1 MREEFELRV
10 TFIVLYQREAHAGEF
25 MFRDV
30 EQPETMEERKELA
43 EKACD
48 ELKIATT
55 VVLDDME
62 NSVRE
67 AYGSLPNSAYI
78 IDTNGEI
85 VFKEAWGKADAWPE
99 VLDRLLGEGSGG

>member
-1 MREEFELRV
+1 MREEFEGRV

-25 MFRDV
+25 RFRDV

-67 AYGSLPNSAYI
+67 AYGRLPNSAYI
-78 IDTNGEI
+78 IDRGGAI
-85 VFKEAWGKADAWPE
+85 VYKEAWARPSGWPE
-99 VLDRLLGEGSGG
+99 VLRGLLDDES

>member
-1 MREEFELRV
+1 MREEFEGRV

-30 EQPETMEERKELA
+30 EQPEMMEERKELA

-78 IDTNGEI
+78 IDRGGAI
-85 VFKEAWGKADAWPE
+85 VYKEAWARPGGWPE
-99 VLDRLLGEGSGG
+99 VLRGLLDDDS

>member
-1 MREEFELRV
+1 
-10 TFIVLYQREAHAGEF
+10 
-25 MFRDV
+25 
-30 EQPETMEERKELA
+30 MEERKELA

-67 AYGSLPNSAYI
+67 AYGRLPNSAYI
-78 IDTNGEI
+78 IDRGGAI
-85 VFKEAWGKADAWPE
+85 VYKEAWAQPGGWPE
-99 VLDRLLGEGSGG
+99 VLRGLLDDDS